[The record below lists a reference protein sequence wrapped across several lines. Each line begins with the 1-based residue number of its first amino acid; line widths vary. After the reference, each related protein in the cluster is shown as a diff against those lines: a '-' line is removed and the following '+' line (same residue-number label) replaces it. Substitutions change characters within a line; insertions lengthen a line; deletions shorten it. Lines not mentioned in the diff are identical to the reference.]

1 MKAIALLAVSSLA
14 LASAPA
20 FAGWEYKN
28 IASNTGVAGAEVF
41 VGQVSPTGSAQT
53 ATLNVTKTLS
63 VSRTVTTSGTVNV
76 DGAVEFV
83 KVKVGGGASFTR
95 SASDTYTTSY
105 TGALT
110 SAVSLKAGQGVKF
123 YGYLTGRYYS
133 YDVRGCNFGLCSG
146 WVRQTI
152 FVAQGTGVRPQV
164 F

>member
-1 MKAIALLAVSSLA
+1 MKSLVLLAISSAIA
-14 LASAPA
+14 APS
-20 FAGWEYKN
+20 FAAWEFKN
-28 IASNTGVAGAEVF
+28 ITSNTGVAGAEVF

-53 ATLNVTKTLS
+53 ATLNVTKTLT
-63 VSRTVTTSGTVNV
+63 VSKTVTTTGGVNV
-76 DGAVEFV
+76 DAAVEFT
-83 KVKVGGGASFTR
+83 KVKVGGGGSFSRAS
-95 SASDTYTTSY
+95 ANTYTTAY

-133 YDVRGCNFGLCSG
+133 YDTRGCNFGLCTS

-164 F
+164 Y